1 MRTSICSSLFKY
13 GLGLF
18 LIALGWELASLW
30 FRSSLVLPSLSEVFA
45 AFFGLLNDPSLWMHL
60 SSTFFKA
67 FFGLFLALAIG
78 LPLGVLIGL
87 SAFFSQLLLP
97 ALVLL
102 KSVPIISW
110 LTSILILWGIGWKAP
125 VFIVLVTLL
134 PIVIYHAANG
144 IKTVDKQLLELVK
157 LNNLPFR
164 KAFSGI
170 YLPSIVPFIVSS
182 VEISIGTM
190 WKTVV
195 AAEFLAGEKGIGVQI
210 AWNKYYVQTPVV
222 FAYTLFVIIIGL
234 GLEILLNAFFS
245 SPFMRRWRGLW
256 STSY

>member
-1 MRTSICSSLFKY
+1 
-13 GLGLF
+13 
-18 LIALGWELASLW
+18 
-30 FRSSLVLPSLSEVFA
+30 
-45 AFFGLLNDPSLWMHL
+45 
-60 SSTFFKA
+60 
-67 FFGLFLALAIG
+67 
-78 LPLGVLIGL
+78 
-87 SAFFSQLLLP
+87 
-97 ALVLL
+97 
-102 KSVPIISW
+102 
-110 LTSILILWGIGWKAP
+110 
-125 VFIVLVTLL
+125 
-134 PIVIYHAANG
+134 
-144 IKTVDKQLLELVK
+144 
-157 LNNLPFR
+157 
-164 KAFSGI
+164 
-170 YLPSIVPFIVSS
+170 S

>member
-87 SAFFSQLLLP
+87 
-97 ALVLL
+97 
-102 KSVPIISW
+102 
-110 LTSILILWGIGWKAP
+110 
-125 VFIVLVTLL
+125 
-134 PIVIYHAANG
+134 
-144 IKTVDKQLLELVK
+144 
-157 LNNLPFR
+157 
-164 KAFSGI
+164 
-170 YLPSIVPFIVSS
+170 
-182 VEISIGTM
+182 
-190 WKTVV
+190 
-195 AAEFLAGEKGIGVQI
+195 
-210 AWNKYYVQTPVV
+210 
-222 FAYTLFVIIIGL
+222 
-234 GLEILLNAFFS
+234 
-245 SPFMRRWRGLW
+245 
-256 STSY
+256 